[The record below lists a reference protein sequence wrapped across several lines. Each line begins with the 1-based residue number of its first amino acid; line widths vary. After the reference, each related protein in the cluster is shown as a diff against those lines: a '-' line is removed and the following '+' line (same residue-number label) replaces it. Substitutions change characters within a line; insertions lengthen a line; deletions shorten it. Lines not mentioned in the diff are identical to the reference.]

1 MNQFINEPKYSPE
14 IETQIL
20 GALILDEK
28 ARESIGRIKA
38 EYFYSAKHQVIFSTI
53 REMAEANEDIDL
65 MLISQ
70 KLQNKGQLAEAGSVT
85 YLISLLGSI
94 SSTSLLSGHIKS
106 LITLYK
112 ERELRKVGVEL
123 ENVESEEVKI
133 WCSKMTNQIEDFRK
147 GDTTQ
152 AIDMADLIQATFDQI
167 EYFYQ
172 HKGEHMGLKAGLP
185 YLSKRCPL
193 IRKDMIALGGAPS
206 AGKTALAMTLLWNIA
221 KLEQKH
227 VLFFSCEMSKESVM
241 MRFYAMLARIDL
253 MQGLMSG
260 GIEEGDWH
268 KITSAAQELR
278 ESKIIIDED
287 SGTDIE
293 DIIQKTKDYKLSH
306 PDICFVVVDQIKFV
320 SSKTGDSREERTAN
334 ISGRLKT
341 MAKELDVN
349 VMVLTQ
355 LLKEAVGRKPIGS
368 DIKNSGAL
376 LEDSDVTWLLYRDK
390 EKTPDRAE
398 LIISKQRNGVAGI
411 FIELGFKP
419 EHVWFYQL
427 AREESHNDHW
437 EKS

>member
-1 MNQFINEPKYSPE
+1 MNKLLPHSLE

-28 ARESIGRIKA
+28 ARESIGKIKA
-38 EYFYSAKHQVIFSTI
+38 EHFYKTAHQIIFSTI
-53 REMAEANEDIDL
+53 KELVEAKEDIDL
-65 MLISQ
+65 PLIVQ
-70 KLQNKGQLAEAGSVT
+70 KLQNKGQLAEAGGVT

-112 ERELRKVGVEL
+112 ERELRKVGIEL
-123 ENVESEEVKI
+123 EMTESGDIKD
-133 WCSKMTNQIEDFRK
+133 WCGKMADQIEEYRK
-147 GDTTQ
+147 GHKTQ
-152 AIDMADLIQATFDQI
+152 AVNMKELAQATFEQI
-167 EYFYQ
+167 EYFHQ
-172 HKGEHMGLKAGLP
+172 HKGEYMGLKTGLP

-193 IRKDMIALGGAPS
+193 MRKDMIALGGAPS
-206 AGKTALAMTLLWNIA
+206 SGKTALAMTLLWNIT
-221 KLEQKH
+221 KLEDKH
-227 VLFFSCEMSKESVM
+227 TLFFSCEMSKESVG
-241 MRFYAMLARIDL
+241 MRFYAMLARVDL
-253 MQGLMSG
+253 MNGLMSG
-260 GIEEGDWH
+260 HIEPEDWP
-268 KITSAAQELR
+268 KITQAAQELR
-278 ESKIIIDED
+278 EAKIIIDEE

-334 ISGRLKT
+334 ISGRLKS
-341 MAKELDVN
+341 MAKELDLN
-349 VMVLTQ
+349 ILVLTQ

-398 LIISKQRNGVAGI
+398 LIISKQRNGPAGI

-427 AREESHNDHW
+427 IREESHNDHW